1 VLAAG
6 KHTIVFD
13 FQPDEAGFGKGSTGV
28 LSRETWLLLKSGS
41 TKSMTL
47 RGGSEHPINPVL
59 RLGNGIRFGLRRRL
73 RAVAM

>member
-28 LSRETWLLLKSGS
+28 LKRNVLLLKSGS